1 MGGAEKGRLIG
12 VNIMALR
19 TRENYLSSLKELKPN
34 VYKFG
39 KTIEDVTTHPATRR
53 VVESHA
59 KGIDAAHD
67 RELAEI
73 FTTTSTLTDEII
85 HRNTSLMC
93 TAEDMM
99 YNSKFKREMYRLT
112 GSCTG
117 ALCVGWNG
125 LNVMW
130 SVTHDMDEALGTD
143 YHARVREWGLK
154 MQAKG
159 LLVAGAL
166 TDAKG
171 NRKLKPHEQPDLD
184 SNLRIVEV
192 KKDGIVIR
200 GAKLMICGTAAAE
213 EIFIMPGSGY
223 GEPDKDFALS
233 CVVPRDIEGLTIVET
248 RHPSDERE
256 LTDGFD
262 IPTETGITQAYLLLE
277 DVFVPNERVF
287 MAGEYQHA
295 ADVVGRFTATY
306 RACIGACVAGQGDVM
321 VGAAALIARSNG
333 LSAGVF
339 RDKLTNME
347 IGNETTFAVG
357 IGAIVLGRQH
367 PSGVWLADPLTAHA
381 NKIHVATLPYE
392 TKRLCQEIGG
402 GIVETGCF
410 PSYQDFTSP
419 DYGHLIQKYVKA
431 GVGSAETRARIA
443 RLIEWLTVGA
453 GVPGCM
459 HGGGS
464 PDGARMMVFASSP
477 LEKYVEYAR
486 KVGGIKED
494 LPEPAK

>member
-1 MGGAEKGRLIG
+1 
-12 VNIMALR
+12 MALR
-19 TRENYLSSLKELKPN
+19 TRDDYISSLKRLRPN

-39 KTIEDVTTHPATRR
+39 KLIEDVTTHPATKR

-59 KGIDAAHD
+59 RGIDAAHD
-67 RELAEI
+67 PELSEI
-73 FTTTSTLTDEII
+73 FATTSNLTGEPI

-93 TAEDMM
+93 SPEDMI
-99 YNSKFKREMYRLT
+99 YNSKFKREMYHLT

-117 ALCVGWNG
+117 GLCVGWNG

-130 SVTHDMDEALGTD
+130 SVTHDMDKELGTD
-143 YHARVREWGLK
+143 YHARVKEWGLR
-154 MQAKG
+154 MQSKG
-159 LLVAGAL
+159 LLVVGAL

-171 NRKLKPHEQPDLD
+171 NRRLKPSEQQDLD
-184 SNLRIVEV
+184 SNLHIVEK

-200 GAKLMICGTAAAE
+200 GAKVMICGTAAAE

-223 GEPDKDFALS
+223 RETDKDFALV
-233 CVVPRDIEGLTIVET
+233 CVVPKDSDGLTIVEA

-256 LTDGFD
+256 LEAGFD
-262 IPTETGITQAYLLLE
+262 IPTDTGITQAYLLF
-277 DVFVPNERVF
+277 DNVFVPNDRVF
-287 MAGEYQHA
+287 LAGEHKYSG
-295 ADVVGRFTATY
+295 DVLTRFTATY

-321 VGAAALIARSNG
+321 VGAAALIARANG
-333 LSAGVF
+333 LGAKTF
-339 RDKLTNME
+339 RDKIIQME
-347 IGNETTFAVG
+347 TANETTFTMGV
-357 IGAIVLGRQH
+357 GAIALGRKH
-367 PSGVWLADPLTAHA
+367 PSGVWLADTKTAHA

-419 DYGHLIQKYVKA
+419 QYGHLIQKYVKA
-431 GVGSAETRARIA
+431 GAGSAETRARIA
-443 RLIEWLTVGA
+443 RLIEWLTLGA

-464 PDGARMMVFASSP
+464 PDGARMVVYATSP

-486 KVGGIKED
+486 KVGNIQEA
-494 LPEPAK
+494 LPEPSK

>member
-1 MGGAEKGRLIG
+1 
-12 VNIMALR
+12 MALR
-19 TRENYLSSLKELKPN
+19 TREDYLSSLKASRPN

-39 KTIEDVTTHPATRR
+39 KLIEDVTANPATRR

-59 KGIDAAHD
+59 RGIDAAHD
-67 RELAEI
+67 PELSEI
-73 FTTTSTLTDEII
+73 FTTTSTLTGEPI

-99 YNSKFKREMYRLT
+99 HNSKFKRKMYHLT

-117 ALCVGWNG
+117 ALCVGWNSF
-125 LNVMW
+125 NVMW
-130 SVTHDMDEALGTD
+130 SVTYDMDRALGTN
-143 YHARVREWGLK
+143 YHDRVKEWGLE

-171 NRKLKPHEQPDLD
+171 NRKLKPHQQEDLD
-184 SNLRIVEV
+184 SNVRIVEV
-192 KKDGIVIR
+192 KRDGIVIR

-213 EIFIMPGSGY
+213 EIFLLPGSVY
-223 GEPDKDFALS
+223 RETDKDFTVA

-256 LTDGFD
+256 LADGFD
-262 IPTETGITQAYLLLE
+262 IPTETGITQAYLLFD
-277 DVFVPNERVF
+277 DVFVPKERVF
-287 MAGEYQHA
+287 LAGEYQFTP
-295 ADVVGRFTATY
+295 DLIGRFTATY

-321 VGAAALIARSNG
+321 VGAGALIARTNG
-333 LSAGVF
+333 LSARVF
-339 RDKLTNME
+339 RDKLIQME
-347 IGNETTFAVG
+347 LNNETTFTMG
-357 IGAIVLGRQH
+357 LGAIALGRQH
-367 PSGVWLADPLTAHA
+367 PSGVWLVDPLTAHA

-419 DYGHLIQKYVKA
+419 EYGHLIEKYVKA
-431 GVGSAETRARIA
+431 GAGSAETRARIA
-443 RLIEWLTVGA
+443 RLIEWLTLGA

-464 PDGARMMVFASSP
+464 PDGARMVVFASSP
-477 LEKYVEYAR
+477 LEKYVEYA
-486 KVGGIKED
+486 KKIGGIEED
-494 LPEPAK
+494 VPEPTK

>member
-1 MGGAEKGRLIG
+1 
-12 VNIMALR
+12 MALR
-19 TRENYLSSLKELKPN
+19 TRKDYLSSLKKLRPN

-39 KTIEDVTTHPATRR
+39 KLIKDVTRNPATRR

-59 KGIDAAHD
+59 RGIDAAHD
-67 RELAEI
+67 PELSEI
-73 FTTTSTLTDEII
+73 FVTTSTLTGETI

-93 TAEDMM
+93 TSEDMM
-99 YNSKFKREMYRLT
+99 CNSKFKRKMYHLT
-112 GSCTG
+112 GTCTG

-130 SVTHDMDEALGTD
+130 SVTHDMDKDLGTN
-143 YHARVREWGLK
+143 YHDRVKEWGLK
-154 MQAKG
+154 MQEKG

-171 NRKLKPHEQPDLD
+171 NRRLKPHQQPDLD
-184 SNLRIVEV
+184 TNVRIVKI

-200 GAKLMICGTAAAE
+200 GAKLMICGSAAAE
-213 EIFIMPGSGY
+213 EIFILPGSIY
-223 GEPDKDFALS
+223 RETDKDFSLA
-233 CVVPRDIEGLTIVET
+233 CVVPKDIEGLTIVET
-248 RHPSDERE
+248 RRPSDERE
-256 LTDGFD
+256 LSKGFD
-262 IPTETGITQAYLLLE
+262 IPTETGITQAYLLFE

-287 MAGEYQHA
+287 MAGEYQYTP
-295 ADVVGRFTATY
+295 DVIGRFTATY
-306 RACIGACVAGQGDVM
+306 RSCIGACVAGQGDVM
-321 VGAAALIARSNG
+321 VGASALIARANG
-333 LSAGVF
+333 LSVRVF
-339 RDKLTNME
+339 RDKIIQME
-347 IGNETTFAVG
+347 LGNETTFTMG
-357 IGAIVLGRQH
+357 LGAISLGRKH

-419 DYGHLIQKYVKA
+419 EYGHLVQKYIKA
-431 GVGSAETRARIA
+431 GAGSAETRARIA
-443 RLIEWLTVGA
+443 RLIEWLTLGA

-464 PDGARMMVFASSP
+464 PDGARMVVFASSP
-477 LEKYVEYAR
+477 LEKYVEYA
-486 KVGGIKED
+486 KKIGGIEED
-494 LPEPAK
+494 VPEPTK